1 MRTSFDGEVTVLNKE
16 EKLNQLNKNLKDKVR
31 ELYNCNVPL
40 VFGNGKITA
49 KIVLIGEAPGKNE
62 IEEGKPFVGQAG
74 KLLDE
79 FLQKTGIDRDD
90 LYITNTVKLRPFI
103 INSVT
108 GRVNNRKPTSEEIEL
123 FSEFLLQELEII
135 DPKVIVTM
143 GNTAL
148 FALLREP
155 GRTIKD
161 LHGVLNK
168 IFIKRK
174 ELKLFPIYHPA
185 AVFYNRALK
194 EAQLADLNKLKTII
208 ETLEV

>member
-1 MRTSFDGEVTVLNKE
+1 MNKE
-16 EKLNQLNKNLKDKVR
+16 EKLNQLNINLKDKVR
-31 ELYNCNVPL
+31 EFYQCDVPL

-74 KLLDE
+74 KLLNE
-79 FLQKTGIDRDD
+79 FLQKTGIDRDN
-90 LYITNTVKLRPFI
+90 LYITNTVKLRPFR
-103 INSVT
+103 INPVT
-108 GRVNNRKPTSEEIEL
+108 GRVNNRKPTSEEVKL
-123 FSEFLLQELEII
+123 FSGFLLQELEII

-148 FALLREP
+148 IALMRQP

-161 LHGVLNK
+161 LHGTLNK

-185 AVFYNRALK
+185 AVLYNRALK